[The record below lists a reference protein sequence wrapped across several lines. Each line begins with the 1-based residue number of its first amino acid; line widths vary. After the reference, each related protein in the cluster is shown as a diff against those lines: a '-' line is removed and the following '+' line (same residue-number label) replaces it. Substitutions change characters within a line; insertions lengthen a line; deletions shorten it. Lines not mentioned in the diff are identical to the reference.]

1 MKVKIQDL
9 ALTGK
14 VTPQGAGAAMAK
26 PPATTAQGQ
35 GSRAPRTTRAWGTC
49 RASEDAP
56 EHLAMA
62 QLLWH
67 GTQLSTQYTGVTR
80 AERPHHTKKQ
90 RVLVTS
96 W

>member
-9 ALTGK
+9 ALTGR
-14 VTPQGAGAAMAK
+14 VTPQGARAAMAK
-26 PPATTAQGQ
+26 PPATTAQES
-35 GSRAPRTTRAWGTC
+35 SRAPRTTAWGTC

-67 GTQLSTQYTGVTR
+67 TAQLGTQYTGVTR
-80 AERPHHTKKQ
+80 AECPHHIKKQ